1 MVYRF
6 ILFLIF
12 SILAAPLEYHIKWAG
27 PWSKGKAAF
36 LDAVAQPLIYGL
48 LFFYAVIIAIEALM
62 HLAAYPQ
69 VAARPAVQTIKCVG
83 YLLTILPF
91 SLYVLRGI
99 EEPLSDWWLTFQVG
113 VAAAS
118 LILAVVI
125 QLYTARAKGIKV
137 VFSPTGSAGKAG
149 PRTSSPSS
157 RLMALLSSSDRLV
170 APAWEI
176 PAAATAAIKGTRA
189 RL

>member
-48 LFFYAVIIAIEALM
+48 LFFYAVIIAIE
-62 HLAAYPQ
+62 
-69 VAARPAVQTIKCVG
+69 AVQTIKCVG

-149 PRTSSPSS
+149 PRTFSPSS
-157 RLMALLSSSDRLV
+157 RSMALLSSSDRPV
-170 APAWEI
+170 APAWGI